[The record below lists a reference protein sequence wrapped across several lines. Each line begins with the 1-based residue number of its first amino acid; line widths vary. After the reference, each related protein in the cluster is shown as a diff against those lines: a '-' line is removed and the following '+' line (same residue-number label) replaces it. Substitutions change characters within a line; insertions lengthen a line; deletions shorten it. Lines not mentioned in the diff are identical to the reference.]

1 MKRTDTTPPTDQ
13 AGNGA
18 GENQDQGPAAHD
30 EALQAVQESRPSE
43 SAGENA
49 STERQAESVEQLQQQ
64 LADAKQEVLRAHAEL
79 DNFRKRK
86 QREMDQQ
93 LKYASLPLMR
103 DLVSVLDNLQ
113 RAAEAAKNEQ
123 AGLDSLRDGV
133 EMVIQQFVSVLAKY
147 GCHGI
152 EAVGTDFDPNVHEAV
167 SHVPSEQHAAGKVI
181 QEVAPGYRLHERV
194 VRPSN
199 VIVSS
204 GPTHEEEKQEEK

>member
-1 MKRTDTTPPTDQ
+1 MRFYTYSTTLGYALEE
-13 AGNGA
+13 AGARGIEVVVLDRPNPLG
-18 GENQDQGPAAHD
+18 GELVDGPAAD
-30 EALQAVQESRPSE
+30 PDRL
-43 SAGENA
+43 
-49 STERQAESVEQLQQQ
+49 L
-64 LADAKQEVLRAHAEL
+64 
-79 DNFRKRK
+79 
-86 QREMDQQ
+86 
-93 LKYASLPLMR
+93 
-103 DLVSVLDNLQ
+103 
-113 RAAEAAKNEQ
+113 
-123 AGLDSLRDGV
+123 
-133 EMVIQQFVSVLAKY
+133 SVLAKY

>member
-1 MKRTDTTPPTDQ
+1 MKRADTRPKGGGTQD
-13 AGNGA
+13 
-18 GENQDQGPAAHD
+18 NQTQTTAAHD
-30 EALQAVQESRPSE
+30 EALKAVQGGGATEQPGESGAAAAQP
-43 SAGENA
+43 
-49 STERQAESVEQLQQQ
+49 ESVEQLQQQ

-86 QREMDQQ
+86 QREMDQE

-113 RAAEAAKNEQ
+113 RAAEAARNDQ
-123 AGLDSLRDGV
+123 ASLESLRNGV

-152 EAVGTDFDPNVHEAV
+152 EAVGADFDPNVHEAI
-167 SHVPSEQHAAGKVI
+167 SHIPSEEHEAGKVI

-199 VIVSS
+199 VVVSS
-204 GPTHEEEKQEEK
+204 GPPEDAQKGEAK